1 MRVGVLT
8 TSYPRFEG
16 DPAGCFVAELA
27 LFSNERA
34 RRDVLERRGLSPVL
48 DGVRSDAGYARAFAH
63 FDRLRMHPAFAPDVE
78 PYLEKI
84 DRTARRDAHA
94 S

>member
-1 MRVGVLT
+1 MVGERITLA
-8 TSYPRFEG
+8 
-16 DPAGCFVAELA
+16 DICFVAELA

-34 RRDVLERRGLSPVL
+34 RRDVLERRGLSSVL